1 MISLFKRWPVV
12 PAAIG
17 LLGCAS
23 SPPPAPATAAAPAT
37 PALRSPDAI
46 LADSVAATGGA
57 QAWNAHKT
65 MHLKVT
71 VNLQGM
77 AMGGPA
83 EHFQTKSNKSLTVT
97 SLPAVGE
104 IREGTNGTVFWS
116 KDPVNGLRLLQGAE
130 AEQARIESAWNAD
143 LEARALFA
151 KIETATD
158 ATPGQEC
165 LIMTPRAGAPIRAC
179 YDQRTHLEL
188 SQEGIHATAQGDVP
202 FHSTVSDWRTVG
214 GIKMPYASQTQAG
227 PMTILTTVNEVMFDE
242 PLDEQMFEP
251 PAVSAPK

>member
-1 MISLFKRWPVV
+1 MTSLLKRWPVL
-12 PAAIG
+12 PAAIA

-23 SPPPAPATAAAPAT
+23 SPPPAPATAPAAPG
-37 PALRSPDAI
+37 LRSPDAI
-46 LADSVAATGGA
+46 LADSVAAMGGA
-57 QAWNAHKT
+57 DAWNAHKS

-83 EHFQTKSNKSLTVT
+83 EHLQTRTNKSLTVT

-104 IREGTNGTVFWS
+104 IREGTNGTVFWA
-116 KDPVNGLRLLQGAE
+116 KDPVNGLRMLQGPE

-143 LEARALFA
+143 LQARTLFS

-158 ATPGQEC
+158 APAGQEC

-179 YDQRTHLEL
+179 YDQHTHLEL
-188 SQEGIHATAQGDVP
+188 SQEGVHATAQGDVP

-214 GIKMPYASQTQAG
+214 GLKMPYASQTQAG
-227 PMTILTTVNEVMFDE
+227 PMTIVTTVNEVTLDE

-251 PAVSAPK
+251 PAAK